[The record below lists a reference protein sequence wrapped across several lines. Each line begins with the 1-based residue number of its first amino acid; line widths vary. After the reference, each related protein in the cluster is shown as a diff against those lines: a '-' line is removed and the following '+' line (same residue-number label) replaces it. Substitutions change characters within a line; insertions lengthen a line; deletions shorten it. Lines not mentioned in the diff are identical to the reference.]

1 MPCLTRTCFTD
12 MDCWKASL
20 IDAEHC
26 SRVLN
31 ESAVKQVD
39 AWQATLAWLLL
50 FFMIPL
56 LEAQWLESHDAGPA
70 PLIFFSSISAGAVC
84 HCRQVCACH
93 LHGDFIWI
101 IGKGKNGLNTPLL
114 TLIYFIFCLIK
125 LHVSLNLNC
134 FLGNLLMWSDLQFSV
149 GTVCITLNIKAS
161 QTGQQTLHNLLFQV
175 FFFNGMEGSS
185 KDSRIMSVK
194 RETLSVFFFKEHKHV
209 FLFFQTQ
216 FTTGFFSSWRAQS
229 LCSWRMHVLR
239 LFPKNI
245 QHRLVDSRWRSN

>member
-1 MPCLTRTCFTD
+1 MPCPTRTRFTD
-12 MDCWKASL
+12 MDCCKASL

-39 AWQATLAWLLL
+39 AWQATLAGLLL

-56 LEAQWLESHDAGPA
+56 LEAQRLESHDAGSA

-149 GTVCITLNIKAS
+149 GMVCITLNIKAS
-161 QTGQQTLHNLLFQV
+161 QTGQQALHNLLFQL
-175 FFFNGMEGSS
+175 FFNGMERSS
-185 KDSRIMSVK
+185 KDSRIMFVK
-194 RETLSVFFFKEHKHV
+194 KEK
-209 FLFFQTQ
+209 
-216 FTTGFFSSWRAQS
+216 R
-229 LCSWRMHVLR
+229 
-239 LFPKNI
+239 
-245 QHRLVDSRWRSN
+245 